1 MSSIPAIGLRGRPY
15 SETALVRMTRKTPSQ
30 LYTVTGEYLLACTAL
45 PIASTHP
52 SMSVRRIAPRKWSPK
67 TGSRWRR
74 NVCSH
79 FSRVFA
85 DRIFPLVTFRSKSD
99 AAYSLKRILDSFSLT
114 SPLRTFST
122 SLCRKRYAPDAST
135 PSTVLRI
142 SRSFPV
148 RRSTARPRTRKPPSF
163 LRQTPGFEG
172 VDAIA
177 HFHLMIHLPSFSM
190 MSSSV
195 LWRRTWTSERNDTRA
210 RAGQERVERLAR
222 PDVRAL
228 TPALA
233 EWDESS
239 FAERL
244 PDRGSGLE
252 AAVPGGLR
260 GRHWSIA
267 QATRVG
273 RHR

>member
-1 MSSIPAIGLRGRPY
+1 M
-15 SETALVRMTRKTPSQ
+15 
-30 LYTVTGEYLLACTAL
+30 
-45 PIASTHP
+45 
-52 SMSVRRIAPRKWSPK
+52 
-67 TGSRWRR
+67 
-74 NVCSH
+74 CSH

-85 DRIFPLVTFRSKSD
+85 NRIFPLVTFRSKSD

-142 SRSFPV
+142 SLSFPV

-172 VDAIA
+172 VGAIA

-195 LWRRTWTSERNDTRA
+195 LRRRTWTSERNDTTA
-210 RAGQERVERLAR
+210 RPGQERVERLPR
-222 PDVRAL
+222 PHIGSGSAAPSEWHETAVEVGLPDGGRAL
-228 TPALA
+228 
-233 EWDESS
+233 ESTV
-239 FAERL
+239 ARRL
-244 PDRGSGLE
+244 GRGHRTVVQ
-252 AAVPGGLR
+252 ATRTGGLR
-260 GRHWSIA
+260 
-267 QATRVG
+267 
-273 RHR
+273 

>member
-30 LYTVTGEYLLACTAL
+30 LFTVTGEYLLACTAL

-52 SMSVRRIAPRKWSPK
+52 SMSVLRIAPRKWSPK

-142 SRSFPV
+142 FLSFPV

-172 VDAIA
+172 VGAIA
-177 HFHLMIHLPSFSM
+177 HFHLMIHLPSFST

-195 LWRRTWTSERNDTRA
+195 LWRRTWTSERDDTTA
-210 RAGQERVERLAR
+210 PTGQERVERLPR
-222 PDVRAL
+222 PHIGSGA
-228 TPALA
+228 PAPS
-233 EWDESS
+233 EWHETTVK
-239 FAERL
+239 EGL
-244 PDRGSGLE
+244 PDGGRALE
-252 AAVPGGLR
+252 AAVARRR
-260 GRHWSIA
+260 GRGHR
-267 QATRVG
+267 RVV
-273 RHR
+273 